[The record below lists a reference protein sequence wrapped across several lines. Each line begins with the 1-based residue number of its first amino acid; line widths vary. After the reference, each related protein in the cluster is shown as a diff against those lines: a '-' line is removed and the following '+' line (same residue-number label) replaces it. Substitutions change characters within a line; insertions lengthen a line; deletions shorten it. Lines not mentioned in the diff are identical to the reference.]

1 MQNLHLGILQA
12 DTVLAHFQSEF
23 GDYPAMFRTLF
34 DTVDA
39 NIRFSNFDVQQ
50 GLPAR
55 LDCDAYLITGSRH
68 SVYDDLAWIQP
79 LVKFL
84 EQVLQANKKIIG
96 VCFGHQLMA
105 HFFGGRVE
113 ANCKG
118 WAVGVHASTLVRQA
132 HWMHNNA
139 QSFQLISSHQDQV
152 CQLPSNAEVF
162 ASNEFC
168 PIAGFTMGNQVITV
182 QGHPEF
188 KKSYAQVLMDY
199 RRELL
204 GEAVYVNGV
213 ASLENSMDPALV
225 AQWMLNFVRR

>member
-1 MQNLHLGILQA
+1 MQNFHLGILQT
-12 DTVLAHFQSEF
+12 DSVMTHFQSEF
-23 GDYPAMFRTLF
+23 GDYPEMFRTLF
-34 DTVDA
+34 DTVDV
-39 NIRFSNFDVQQ
+39 NIQYSSFDVQQ
-50 GLPAR
+50 GLPAQVN
-55 LDCDAYLITGSRH
+55 CDAYLITGSRH
-68 SVYDDLAWIQP
+68 SVYDKLAWIQP
-79 LVKFL
+79 LVAFL
-84 EQVLQANKKIIG
+84 EQVLRAKKKIIG

-113 ANCKG
+113 ANASG
-118 WAVGVHASTLVRQA
+118 WAVGIHESTLVRKA

-152 CQLPSNAEVF
+152 YQLPSNAEVF
-162 ASNEFC
+162 ATNQFC

-188 KKSYAQVLMDY
+188 EKSYAQSLMNY

-204 GEAVYVNGV
+204 GEVVYQNGV
-213 ASLENSMDPALV
+213 ASLENSMDPSLV